1 MAVLIHDPLFEP
13 QVRAERDRLF
23 PNNRDEVWEGVLVMA
38 PLPNNEHQF
47 IAQDLAF
54 AFACAVNRAARDRVQ
69 QGANVSDRVAGWTD
83 NYREPD
89 VAVYLSTT
97 KAKDCGTHWV
107 GGPDLAVE
115 IASPGEDP
123 RQKLDFYAKVN
134 TREVLIVDR
143 DPWALELYQLQGGK
157 LELVGTS
164 DATTSTVLVSSV
176 LPLTFA
182 LRPAAPR
189 PVIRLAHTAK
199 PDEWAA

>member
-1 MAVLIHDPLFEP
+1 MAVLIHDPDLERE
-13 QVRAERDRLF
+13 VRAERDRLF

-38 PLPNNEHQF
+38 PLPNNEHQALVLKLA
-47 IAQDLAF
+47 IAF
-54 AFACAVNRAARDRVQ
+54 TAATDPGGDIVLP
-69 QGANVSDRVAGWTD
+69 GCNLSDRVAGWTD

-123 RQKLDFYAKVN
+123 RQKLDFYAKVD

-143 DPWALELYQLQGGK
+143 DPWALELYQLQGGT
-157 LELVGTS
+157 LVLVGTS
-164 DATTSTVLVSSV
+164 GIANSAVLASSV
-176 LPLTFA
+176 LPLTFT
-182 LRPAAPR
+182 LRAAAPR
-189 PVIRLAHTAK
+189 PVIRIAHTAK
-199 PDEWAA
+199 PDEWVA

>member
-13 QVRAERDRLF
+13 QVRAERDRQF

-38 PLPNNEHQF
+38 PQANNEHQR
-47 IAQDLAF
+47 IAGRLTAAF
-54 AFACAVNRAARDRVQ
+54 SVLVDWDAGDQAMPGCNI
-69 QGANVSDRVAGWTD
+69 SDRVKDWAS
-83 NYREPD
+83 NFRAPD

-97 KAKDCGTHWV
+97 KARDCGTHWV

-123 RQKLDFYAKVN
+123 RQKLDFYAKVG

-143 DPWALELYQLQGGK
+143 DPWALELYQLQGAK
-157 LELVGTS
+157 LVLVGTS
-164 DATTSTVLVSSV
+164 DAANSVVLASGV

-189 PVIRLAHTAK
+189 PTIHLAHTANLQT
-199 PDEWAA
+199 WVA

>member
-54 AFACAVNRAARDRVQ
+54 AFACVVNRVAKDRVQ
-69 QGANVSDRVAGWTD
+69 QGANVSDRVAGWMS

-97 KAKDCGTHWV
+97 KARDCGTHWV

-123 RQKLDFYAKVN
+123 RQKLDFYAKVG

-143 DPWALELYQLQGGK
+143 DPWALELYQLQGAK
-157 LELVGTS
+157 LVLVGTS
-164 DATTSTVLVSSV
+164 DTATAAVLASGV
-176 LPLTFA
+176 LPLTFR
-182 LRPAAPR
+182 LQTAAPR
-189 PVIRLAHTAK
+189 PVIRIAHATK
-199 PDEWAA
+199 PDEWVA